1 MNKPDQALNKDFF
14 SLWQGQLV
22 SQIGTHL
29 FNVARIYYLTEVLK
43 SGILVGS
50 LLACCVFAT
59 LLISPFAGVIVDR
72 SSRRQILIK
81 SDIFSGIVSII
92 LATVAFSAKNN
103 NAIAGVLFISS
114 ISISVSNSFFNSAA
128 FAFIPKIVPE
138 NQLRKANS
146 LFSASSQVAQI
157 FGQGL
162 GGLLYGLLGA
172 PVLFFMN
179 GVSFLIS
186 GLLEFFIKKDAPPIN
201 SNSNSKKSTKKELG
215 FALKYMFYEPGLKEC
230 LLFLTCLNFAFVPL
244 FVIIP
249 FFTQKILNGGAQTY
263 GYFIGALS
271 SGTLLGMLAVA
282 KISGHKKSLPLFT
295 YFTLALLPLSYFM
308 LYLALHFLQLIG
320 AFLILGFCNS
330 TLSTLATTA
339 IQKNTAD
346 LHRGKIGALMSTI
359 SNIFGPAAFLLS
371 GITVDASGSQ
381 LQSVFVILGGFLTL
395 ITFIL
400 IAQSRVF
407 INAMAGYK

>member
-14 SLWQGQLV
+14 LLWQGQLV

-59 LLISPFAGVIVDR
+59 LLISPFAGVLVDR
-72 SSRRQILIK
+72 SSRRQILIN

-92 LATVAFSAKNN
+92 LAAVAFSAKNST
-103 NAIAGVLFISS
+103 AIAAVLFISS

-138 NQLRKANS
+138 NQLRRANS
-146 LFSASSQVAQI
+146 LFSASSQLAQI

-186 GLLEFFIKKDAPPIN
+186 GLLEFFIRKDAPPIN

-271 SGTLLGMLAVA
+271 SGSVIGMLAVA
-282 KISGHKKSLPLFT
+282 KISNHKKAHIILT
-295 YFTLALLPLSYFM
+295 YSTLIFLPLSYFM
-308 LYLALHFLQLIG
+308 LFLAENFLHLIG
-320 AFLILGFCNS
+320 TFLILGFCSS

-359 SNIFGPAAFLLS
+359 SNIFGPTAFLLS
-371 GITVDASGSQ
+371 GIAVEASGQQ
-381 LQSVFVILGGFLTL
+381 LRIVFVILGVFLSL
-395 ITFIL
+395 ITIIL
-400 IAQSRVF
+400 LTYSRIF
-407 INAMAGYK
+407 LSAITKNN